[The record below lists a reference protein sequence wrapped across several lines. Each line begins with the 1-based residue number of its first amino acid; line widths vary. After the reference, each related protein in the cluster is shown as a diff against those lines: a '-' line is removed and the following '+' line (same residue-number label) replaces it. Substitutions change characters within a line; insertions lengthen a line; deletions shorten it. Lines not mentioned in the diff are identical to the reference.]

1 MKSKKLVT
9 NSETF
14 LKSQNIHFA
23 HKEMFD
29 ANMQDK
35 FFLKKLEH

>member
-1 MKSKKLVT
+1 MKSKKLVAS
-9 NSETF
+9 SEAVS
-14 LKSQNIHFA
+14 KSKNIHFA

-35 FFLKKLEH
+35 IF